1 MNSDRGILALV
12 GIGLAAIFAITIMFG
27 SWYTVDQ
34 GERVVVTR
42 NGAVVDEAGPGLHFK
57 TPWVE
62 STTAFRVKTDILPVG
77 PLTGHTSD
85 QQQIESI
92 KAVLNFH
99 VDPEGVKELYGQL
112 GSHYR
117 ENKVES
123 TFEYEIGNQL
133 GKFTAQEL
141 TAKRDEVAAKI
152 AEELKIELA
161 PYKIVVETVQLGTPK
176 FNDSFEKNI
185 QALVTQET
193 EVRTKTQELAK
204 EKVEA
209 DIKRTQAQG
218 VADARIINATAEA
231 KAIELQSASLKSS
244 PEYVRLKIAEKW
256 DGKLPITMLPNGSTP
271 LIDLKAN

>member
-1 MNSDRGILALV
+1 MNSSKGVLTLIGVAFAL
-12 GIGLAAIFAITIMFG
+12 AITVMFG

-85 QQQIESI
+85 QQQIVSI
-92 KAVLNFH
+92 GAVLNFH

-123 TFEYEIGNQL
+123 TFEYELGNQL
-133 GKFTAQEL
+133 GKVTAQEL
-141 TAKRDEVAAKI
+141 TANRDTVAQNI
-152 AEELKIELA
+152 AEALRVELA

-176 FNDSFEKNI
+176 FNDSFEQNI
-185 QALVTQET
+185 TALVAQET
-193 EVRTKTQELAK
+193 AVRTARQSLEN
-204 EKVEA
+204 EKVQA

-231 KAIELQSASLKSS
+231 KAIQLQSDSLKQS
-244 PEYVRLKIAEKW
+244 PEYVRLKLAEKW
-256 DGKLPITMLPNGSTP
+256 DGKLPVTMLPNGATP